1 MKGKK
6 MSSSNVYRLTS
17 FMLAAILAL
26 AATAADPAKEKKYVD
41 PNAYAS
47 YGPGTASKPG
57 DPSVA
62 EWQKANEAAIQA
74 ATAPEAL
81 KAHVK
86 DAAAAK
92 ALLGKVK
99 GAYASDPMA
108 LTVAAAVSQQ
118 VMKPCKCPKQAT
130 CRALWSAALL
140 ETAVQAKDAYVQ
152 MFCLEQLR
160 WCGLPCQAEKV
171 SALAEVAADKS
182 VKDFADWVAREL
194 AK

>member
-1 MKGKK
+1 MKNLMIAMMMVAGAC
-6 MSSSNVYRLTS
+6 
-17 FMLAAILAL
+17 F
-26 AATAADPAKEKKYVD
+26 AADPAKPASAKEKKYVD
-41 PNAYAS
+41 PNEFAS

-57 DPSVA
+57 DPSIA
-62 EWQKANEAAIQA
+62 EWQKANEAAVAA
-74 ATAPEAL
+74 ATTPEAL

-99 GAYASDPMA
+99 GAYASDPMV

-118 VMKPCKCPKQAT
+118 VMKPCACPKQAS

-140 ETAVQAKDAYVQ
+140 DTATQSKDVYVQ

-160 WCGLPCQAEKV
+160 WCGLPCQAEKL
-171 SALAEVAADKS
+171 SAFAEVAADKS